1 MEDKI
6 AKQKLNVIVLV
17 DCSKSMQG
25 ERIAQVNNAL
35 RDIKTHLIDLQG
47 ENSNVDFYMTVITF
61 STEAYFLNGDRC
73 KSVDEFTFKD
83 IKGGG
88 WSNLHLGYQK
98 LEDILKK
105 ESKGG
110 IMPDFGGVAPII
122 LLMTDGHPTKFPM
135 KEETEAL
142 KKLPWYK
149 VALKYGIAIEL
160 KDERTHKVLQEFVNG
175 NGDVIE
181 CYDSKLLERVIKIIV
196 LTASKVKSTSTSVG
210 VGQGVSV
217 TQEIQQQVQQ
227 ALAEVDDW
235 EW

>member
-73 KSVDEFTFKD
+73 KPVEEFTFKD

-98 LEDILKK
+98 LEEILKK

-122 LLMTDGHPTKFPM
+122 LLMTDGHPTKPP
-135 KEETEAL
+135 KEELETL

-160 KDERTHKVLQEFVNG
+160 KDERTHKVLRDFVNG

-181 CYDSKLLERVIKIIV
+181 CYDSKLLERIIKIIV
-196 LTASKVKSTSTSVG
+196 LTASKVKSTSTSVAAG
-210 VGQGVSV
+210 KGVSV
-217 TQEIQQQVQQ
+217 TQEIQRQVQQ

>member
-1 MEDKI
+1 MDKI
-6 AKQKLNVIVLV
+6 AKQKLNVVVMV

-35 RDIKTHLIDLQG
+35 RDIKTHLINMQD

-61 STEAYFLNGDRC
+61 STEAFYLNGDRC
-73 KSVDEFTFKD
+73 KAVEDFNFKD

-88 WSNLHLGYQK
+88 WSNLHLAYQK
-98 LEDILKK
+98 LEEILKK

-122 LLMTDGHPTKFPM
+122 LLMTDGHPTKFPLT
-135 KEETEAL
+135 EEMAAL

-149 VALKYGIAIEL
+149 VALKYGIAIAL
-160 KDERTHKVLQEFVNG
+160 KDERTHKVLREFVNG
-175 NGDVIE
+175 NGDVLE
-181 CYDSKLLERVIKIIV
+181 CYDAKLLEKIIKIIV
-196 LTASKVKSTSTSVG
+196 LTASKVKSTSKSVHMQNNG
-210 VGQGVSV
+210 AI
-217 TQEIQQQVQQ
+217 TQEVQIQVQQ
-227 ALAEVDDW
+227 ALSEVDDW

>member
-25 ERIAQVNNAL
+25 ERITQVNNAL

-73 KSVDEFTFKD
+73 KPVEEFAFKD

-98 LEDILKK
+98 LEEILKK

-181 CYDSKLLERVIKIIV
+181 CYDSKLLERIIKIIV
-196 LTASKVKSTSTSVG
+196 LTASKVKSTSTSVSA
-210 VGQGVSV
+210 GQGVSV